1 MCSVS
6 FVGSSSTVAT
16 FLIFVPLSKSCTVT
30 LNSTVLLS
38 SGFNVSSIPVVV
50 KSANSYVSC
59 EPSTTILPSTNVVPV
74 GIVSFTIAV
83 SGAVPSFLTVIVY
96 VISSPASTVS
106 PLGGTDV
113 FSPFTSALFTIS
125 VTGSV
130 GSLSTTAVFTIFF
143 LNSPSGR
150 ASTVTSK
157 LNVISPLAFTN
168 SCIP

>member
-1 MCSVS
+1 M
-6 FVGSSSTVAT
+6 
-16 FLIFVPLSKSCTVT
+16 
-30 LNSTVLLS
+30 NSTVLLS
-38 SGFNVSSIPVVV
+38 SGFNATSIPVVV

-130 GSLSTTAVFTIFF
+130 GSLSTNAVFTMSF
-143 LNSPSGR
+143 LNSPSNNLF
-150 ASTVTSK
+150 TVTSK
-157 LNVISPLAFTN
+157 LTVISSFALTY